1 MWTSRRPATLQVNVA
16 AERERALARRA
27 ETFRHAGTSEPPF
40 DSGSQTEWQPSP
52 AEPSEAAE
60 IRPNAVPGNQGSNP
74 EEQPVIKA
82 AAGPKLTPEQ
92 RSEVKALVRREL
104 EQNPSV
110 SATAVRR
117 TVERELDIS
126 LNHATF
132 HGTYWRKVKAELEG
146 ETSPHVNGDVAAS
159 SVIAPTGNGAE
170 PSKPA
175 PSSPE
180 EQISMAPGPDG
191 QWRVQV
197 QVTASRVQALRL
209 MQAVVGVLAA
219 EE

>member
-1 MWTSRRPATLQVNVA
+1 
-16 AERERALARRA
+16 
-27 ETFRHAGTSEPPF
+27 
-40 DSGSQTEWQPSP
+40 
-52 AEPSEAAE
+52 
-60 IRPNAVPGNQGSNP
+60 
-74 EEQPVIKA
+74 VIKA

-180 EQISMAPGPDG
+180 EQISMAPRPDG
-191 QWRVQV
+191 QWRVKV

-209 MQAVVGVLAA
+209 IQAVVGVLAA

>member
-1 MWTSRRPATLQVNVA
+1 MQVDVA
-16 AERERALARRA
+16 AERERVLARRA
-27 ETFRHAGTSEPPF
+27 ETFRKSATSEPPF
-40 DSGSQTEWQPSP
+40 DGDSRTEVASPP
-52 AEPSEAAE
+52 AERIEAAE
-60 IRPNAVPGNQGSNP
+60 TPQDAVPGEQESSP
-74 EEQPVIKA
+74 KEQPVIKA
-82 AAGPKLTPEQ
+82 AAGPKLAPEQ
-92 RSEVKALVRREL
+92 RSAVKALVRREL

-146 ETSPHVNGDVAAS
+146 ETSPHVSGDVAAS